1 MSDAIICDR
10 CGKAASKKNRFKGQ
24 NWTVKYKSTHKPRT
38 FIGARNRTFDLCR
51 GCRRDL
57 DKFLG
62 FGSDV
67 HEIVEN
73 EEDT

>member
-10 CGKAASKKNRFKGQ
+10 CGKAASQKNRFGSQ
-24 NWTVKYKSTHKPRT
+24 NWTVKYKSIHKLST

-51 GCRRDL
+51 DCRRDL

-62 FGSDV
+62 CGSGV

-73 EEDT
+73 EEE